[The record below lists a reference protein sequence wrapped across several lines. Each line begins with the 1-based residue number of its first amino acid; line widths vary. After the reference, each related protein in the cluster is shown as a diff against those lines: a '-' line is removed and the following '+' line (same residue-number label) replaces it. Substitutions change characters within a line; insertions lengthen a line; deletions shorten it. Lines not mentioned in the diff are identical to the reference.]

1 PTEVVLRQAAV
12 VLTQPDA
19 RRQLLLLR
27 QSEGRNVWS
36 FWGGQPGVAYS
47 LRASG
52 ASAAD
57 RADTPLAPP
66 VPMPELAE
74 APGGLRG
81 LGRMRLGRDLLVA
94 ATDGPPRSELERD
107 PAAVANLRLLARF
120 LRSGVEVSLERPPI
134 LVWVE
139 PAAVGRGASAEVVVS
154 GLAAAQTGRL
164 LQGETLLGEG
174 RADRDG
180 RLRLATGPLS
190 GASTLQLDV
199 GVRCPVWIAQGVNTD
214 LKLRVLNFNPLQA
227 DAPAHLMD
235 WGASA
240 EVEVLDTQKDVEYA
254 LIAAAD
260 RDKPLEQ
267 QQPLSPLSLGT
278 GGHLELRFSNATE
291 DVDLL
296 VRGTRRLDD
305 QGLHRASGYLTT
317 VLPLRVRANVDVSI
331 TLAQA
336 LPEPAEQSRL
346 LVGDARTPSQSSV
359 SYKAWSLPFTLDDL
373 LFLDDLPQAAGQ
385 QINTLPP
392 VLDGQLSLPPADR
405 RLRTPVLPAPADPTL
420 TGWIGRGQPKKG
432 TDGQQQAANEGQ
444 LQLSLGQAKADAYLA
459 VIASKQHSLGPAGS
473 TWAGTSAASQVL
485 VRQLV
490 SQLIRPDPWQRLAL
504 VADTAGID
512 ATGVGS
518 VPSRW
523 LLHGG
528 EPGCLYNFLASGD
541 GQPLALPVYVHRQ
554 TPDSPPTAR
563 GIGWLR
569 LELDLA
575 LAGASGP
582 ALETKADLAA
592 LRAAALRV
600 SWAHTGSSVNL
611 RRGPL
616 WVTVEPSPVAAAGSA
631 TVRVWGLQPNE
642 QAKLMLQKAVLAA
655 PQAGSQDPAKSIDL
669 VPGPLAESTFLD
681 LVITADESSNIWK
694 FPVVVVVTQPL
705 G

>member
-1 PTEVVLRQAAV
+1 
-12 VLTQPDA
+12 
-19 RRQLLLLR
+19 
-27 QSEGRNVWS
+27 
-36 FWGGQPGVAYS
+36 AYS
-47 LRASG
+47 LRAAG
-52 ASAAD
+52 ASEAD

-81 LGRMRLGRDLLVA
+81 IGRMRLGRDLLVA
-94 ATDGPPRSELERD
+94 AAAGPPRSELERD

-180 RLRLATGPLS
+180 RLRLATGPLP

-359 SYKAWSLPFTLDDL
+359 SYKAWSLPFTIDDL

-405 RLRTPVLPAPADPTL
+405 RLRTPVLP
-420 TGWIGRGQPKKG
+420 
-432 TDGQQQAANEGQ
+432 
-444 LQLSLGQAKADAYLA
+444 
-459 VIASKQHSLGPAGS
+459 
-473 TWAGTSAASQVL
+473 
-485 VRQLV
+485 
-490 SQLIRPDPWQRLAL
+490 
-504 VADTAGID
+504 
-512 ATGVGS
+512 
-518 VPSRW
+518 
-523 LLHGG
+523 
-528 EPGCLYNFLASGD
+528 
-541 GQPLALPVYVHRQ
+541 
-554 TPDSPPTAR
+554 
-563 GIGWLR
+563 
-569 LELDLA
+569 
-575 LAGASGP
+575 
-582 ALETKADLAA
+582 
-592 LRAAALRV
+592 
-600 SWAHTGSSVNL
+600 
-611 RRGPL
+611 
-616 WVTVEPSPVAAAGSA
+616 
-631 TVRVWGLQPNE
+631 
-642 QAKLMLQKAVLAA
+642 
-655 PQAGSQDPAKSIDL
+655 
-669 VPGPLAESTFLD
+669 
-681 LVITADESSNIWK
+681 
-694 FPVVVVVTQPL
+694 
-705 G
+705 